1 LEKDNFA
8 NKSTIAKENV
18 RLCTITIEKKMKKML
33 CKVKIDKKN
42 SLNNILKTKNLPY
55 RQWSI
60 QFPRGK
66 T

>member
-1 LEKDNFA
+1 
-8 NKSTIAKENV
+8 
-18 RLCTITIEKKMKKML
+18 MKKML

-42 SLNNILKTKNLPY
+42 SLNKILKTKNLPY